1 MTPKKAQA
9 TKARQS
15 DKLASRSK
23 PVRGDKHAE
32 QEAEVENNNAA
43 EEPEP
48 QPEPESEAKLEA
60 ESQQEAEPDTKR
72 EPDEDPE
79 LDIDAEAD
87 TEPEPKPKPK
97 PEPDT
102 KQEADAAHTGQKR
115 KKPPTSRSGTGTK
128 GRPKKVPRQGSRSS
142 SRTAGNPATP
152 KQLLNFLLSAQSL
165 PYCFPAEE
173 FDAASNSPSE
183 DFKSY
188 SRTWPTSFTPFEHL
202 VCAHLL
208 AKPLSHVLGMR
219 SIRTLLNEP
228 YALTTPEKILK
239 GGEKRVWEA
248 LEAARTQHR
257 QKTASY
263 IFGMAQA
270 YADSETMFA
279 LAEEANGE
287 GPVGVIRHV
296 KNTVPGL
303 GNVGGQIFCRR
314 IQCVDGW
321 GDALW
326 PYADSK
332 ALEAV
337 REVGIDVEDAEELQG
352 AIEEGVDWSL
362 VGDMGL
368 QGGSKGEK
376 DTEMETRV
384 QAEFVVVLE
393 RALGCVLEGK
403 VVELR
408 RAAVKAFS

>member
-1 MTPKKAQA
+1 MAGKTAQA
-9 TKARQS
+9 TKPRQS

-23 PVRGDKHAE
+23 PVRGDKQAE
-32 QEAEVENNNAA
+32 KEAEVENNNAA
-43 EEPEP
+43 EEP
-48 QPEPESEAKLEA
+48 
-60 ESQQEAEPDTKR
+60 D
-72 EPDEDPE
+72 
-79 LDIDAEAD
+79 
-87 TEPEPKPKPK
+87 
-97 PEPDT
+97 PEPDQGTEPQQQPDADADVHADAEVELEPVT
-102 KQEADAAHTGQKR
+102 KQEADAAHPGKKR
-115 KKPPTSRSGTGTK
+115 KDPPTSRTGSGIK
-128 GRPKKVPRQGSRSS
+128 ARPRKVPRQGSRSS
-142 SRTAGNPATP
+142 SRTAGNPATL
-152 KQLLNFLLSAQSL
+152 KQLVNFLLSAQSL

-173 FDAASNSPSE
+173 LDAASKSPSA

-188 SRTWPTSFTPFEHL
+188 SRTWPTSFTPSEHL

-228 YALTTPEKILK
+228 YSLSTPEKILD

-263 IFGMAQA
+263 IFGMAEA

-287 GPVGVIRHV
+287 GPMGVIRHV
-296 KNTVPGL
+296 KSTVPGL
-303 GNVGGQIFCRR
+303 GNVGGEIFCRR
-314 IQCVDGW
+314 VQCVDGW

-337 REVGIDVEDAEELQG
+337 REIGIDVHDAEELQST
-352 AIEEGVDWSL
+352 IEEGADWRW

-368 QGGSKGEK
+368 QGDAGGEE
-376 DTEMETRV
+376 DMEMETRV

-403 VVELR
+403 VIELR
-408 RAAVKAFS
+408 TAAAKAFS